1 MKKFCFLVCGLASL
15 CLIPLAA
22 MAAETVKGNVTY
34 LQRIAMPAGA
44 LLEVSLVDISR
55 VDAPASIIGTTQI
68 YGPFTSP
75 VKFRINVDPEKIEA
89 KNDYAVRATI
99 RVDGKLYM
107 STDKAYL
114 VLTKERGNSVDLALR
129 GVGGEPIAIEQPL
142 ETLPAYFTG
151 VLPCADCEGID
162 YQLQLL
168 PGNFYFLRTKYAG
181 KRKVPEDEMGRW
193 LIVDRNRLLLNQ
205 AVEKGENQQFRI
217 VDNRQLRKLDS
228 QGQDIVS
235 NLNYSLV
242 ESAEKPF
249 NPSLSM
255 KGLYI
260 YAADAGHF
268 TDCITGQSWPVTR
281 EGKNAQLE
289 KSYSK
294 KTKAQGKPLLVSLK
308 VNIVERPAAE
318 AGTPAAHL
326 LVKKVKRVSK
336 EQTCDSVTGRPATAK
351 RI

>member
-1 MKKFCFLVCGLASL
+1 
-15 CLIPLAA
+15 
-22 MAAETVKGNVTY
+22 MAAEVVKGNVTY
-34 LQRIAMPAGA
+34 LQRIAMPSGA

-55 VDAPASIIGTTQI
+55 ADAPASVVGTTQI
-68 YGPFTSP
+68 YGPFSSP
-75 VKFRINVDPEKIEA
+75 VKFRIDVDTAKIDA

-114 VLTKERGNSVDLALR
+114 VLTKERGKSVDLALR
-129 GVGGEPIAIEQPL
+129 GVGGEPIAVEQPL
-142 ETLPAYFTG
+142 QKLPAYFTG
-151 VLPCADCEGID
+151 VLPCADCEGTS

-168 PGNFYFLRTKYAG
+168 PGNFYFLRMKTVG

-205 AVEKGENQQFRI
+205 VVATTENKQFRV
-217 VDNRQLRKLDS
+217 VDNRQLRKLDTD
-228 QGQDIVS
+228 GQDIVS
-235 NLNYSLV
+235 NLNYSLI

-255 KGLYI
+255 KGLYTFK
-260 YAADAGHF
+260 DGSGRF
-268 TDCITGQSWPVTR
+268 TDCITGQSWPVAH
-281 EGKNAQLE
+281 EGKNARLE

-294 KTKAQGKPLLVSLK
+294 KTTAPGEPLLASLK
-308 VNIVERPAAE
+308 VNIVERAA
-318 AGTPAAHL
+318 ADTGASATHL

>member
-1 MKKFCFLVCGLASL
+1 MMKKFCVLVCSLASL
-15 CLIPLAA
+15 CLVPLVVV
-22 MAAETVKGNVTY
+22 AAETVKGSVTY
-34 LQRIAMPAGA
+34 LQQIAMPAGA
-44 LLEVSLVDISR
+44 LLEISLVDISR

-114 VLTKERGNSVDLALR
+114 VLTKERGNNVDLALR
-129 GVGGEPIAIEQPL
+129 GVGGAPVAIEQPL
-142 ETLPAYFTG
+142 EKLPAYFTG
-151 VLPCADCEGID
+151 ILPCADCEGID

-168 PGNFYFLRTKYAG
+168 PGNFYFLRTKHAG
-181 KRKVPEDEMGRW
+181 KRKVPEDEIGRW
-193 LIVDRNRLLLNQ
+193 LIVDRNRLLLDQ
-205 AVEKGENQQFRI
+205 VTEKGENQQFRI

-235 NLNYSLV
+235 NLNYSLL
-242 ESAEKPF
+242 ESTEKPF

-255 KGLYI
+255 KGLYTHT
-260 YAADAGHF
+260 AEAGRF
-268 TDCITGQSWPVTR
+268 TDCITGQSWPVAR
-281 EGKNAQLE
+281 EGRHARLE
-289 KSYSK
+289 KSYNK
-294 KTKAQGKPLLVSLK
+294 KTKTPGEPLLVSLK
-308 VNIVERPAAE
+308 VNIVERPAADSS
-318 AGTPAAHL
+318 GAHL